1 MGGFGAHVLTALAQS
16 GRLDS
21 GLKVRTMTL
30 PDLFVA
36 HGKPEEQY
44 ADAGLQARHIVDMV
58 LSALGRP
65 ALIREV
71 GGRLR

>member
-1 MGGFGAHVLTALAQS
+1 MLTTLAQN
-16 GRLDS
+16 GRLDG

-30 PDLFVA
+30 PDLFVT
-36 HGKPEEQY
+36 HGRPEEQY